1 MYLVPYAAQICN
13 DLLFALVNLA
23 KAFKLKAMQGHYI
36 YDNLLISWHP
46 LCLSI
51 MPLMPSI
58 MFLPCGCL
66 YLLCL
71 LLEFSFLSMGELNDY
86 LFLVNLTQ
94 LNTSFLESS
103 VLN

>member
-1 MYLVPYAAQICN
+1 MCLVPYATQIYH
-13 DLLFALVNLA
+13 DLLFALINLA
-23 KAFKLKAMQGHYI
+23 KAFKLKAIQGYYI

-46 LCLSI
+46 LCLSVV
-51 MPLMPSI
+51 PLMPSI
-58 MFLPCGCL
+58 IFLPCGCL

-71 LLEFSFLSMGELNDY
+71 LLEFSFLSTGELSDY

-94 LNTSFLESS
+94 LNTSFLESA